1 MLSYL
6 HQKFPKMTLPPP
18 PIEIFDPMDDVRYLL
33 LSALHHLACL

>member
-6 HQKFPKMTLPPP
+6 HQKFPKMTLPLP

-33 LSALHHLACL
+33 LSAPHHLACL